1 MQGGTRR
8 RQDWKLWN
16 AEGTVTPTQVEGDK
30 GPAGKA
36 AMDGK
41 SRRKVV

>member
-16 AEGTVTPTQVEGDK
+16 AEGTVTPTQVEDDK
-30 GPAGKA
+30 SPARKA